1 MAHPRMIRIA
11 QIGQTLL
18 DTQFE
23 SRYDDLLEELA
34 AELLVLSGVCSICSG
49 SGEDEGEGDPCP
61 GCGGSGN
68 ETPSPDCI

>member
-1 MAHPRMIRIA
+1 MAEPRMIRIA

-34 AELLVLSGVCSICSG
+34 EELLELSGICSICSG
-49 SGEDEGEGDPCP
+49 SGDDAGDPCP

-68 ETPSPDCI
+68 ERPNT